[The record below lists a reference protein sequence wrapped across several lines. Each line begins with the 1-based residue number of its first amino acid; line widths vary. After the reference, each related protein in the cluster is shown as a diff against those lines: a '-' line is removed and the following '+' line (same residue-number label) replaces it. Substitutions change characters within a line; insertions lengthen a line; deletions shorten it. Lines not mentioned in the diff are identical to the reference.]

1 MAREL
6 ACCPRILVAAPAYLA
21 RHGLPRQVADL
32 HAHTLLAF
40 QPGAASTPWHLHGPR
55 GARASVDAG
64 QRLRVDATPALYAAV
79 QAGMGI
85 SLFTA
90 LTVQDDLRAGRL
102 IRVLPGWHAGERRYF
117 ALYPHARSLAPKVRA
132 LVDYLA
138 AHYAGLVSAAA

>member
-1 MAREL
+1 MLFR
-6 ACCPRILVAAPAYLA
+6 
-21 RHGLPRQVADL
+21 
-32 HAHTLLAF
+32 
-40 QPGAASTPWHLHGPR
+40 
-55 GARASVDAG
+55 
-64 QRLRVDATPALYAAV
+64 
-79 QAGMGI
+79 

-102 IRVLPGWHAGERRYF
+102 IRVLPGWHGGERRYF